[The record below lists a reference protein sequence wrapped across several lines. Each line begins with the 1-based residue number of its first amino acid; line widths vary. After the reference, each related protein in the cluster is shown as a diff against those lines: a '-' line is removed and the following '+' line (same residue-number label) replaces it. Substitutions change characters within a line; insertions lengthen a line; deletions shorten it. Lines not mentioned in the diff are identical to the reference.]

1 MKAYAKKY
9 FNKKTVQ
16 KAAKQAVNEALIA
29 YIKGDSLE
37 DVIADKMEDIITDK
51 MEDLLDKVAD
61 ATGANREE
69 LNELE
74 EQEIIELA
82 QTVVEY
88 EDCY

>member
-1 MKAYAKKY
+1 MK
-9 FNKKTVQ
+9 
-16 KAAKQAVNEALIA
+16 EALVA
-29 YIKGDSLE
+29 YIKGDSLD
-37 DVIADKMEDIITDK
+37 DVIDDKMESFIDDK

-61 ATGANREE
+61 ATGANRDE

-88 EDCY
+88 DDCY